1 MKTLT
6 QSLPKW
12 LQLGPHKSAQLDVK
26 YAGHGSDSQKAVP
39 VKSQQA
45 HSENPS
51 RERPPMSDRI
61 LAQL

>member
-6 QSLPKW
+6 RFLPKW

-26 YAGHGSDSQKAVP
+26 HGGHGSDVQKAVA

-45 HSENPS
+45 HSENRS
-51 RERPPMSDRI
+51 RERPPIADRI